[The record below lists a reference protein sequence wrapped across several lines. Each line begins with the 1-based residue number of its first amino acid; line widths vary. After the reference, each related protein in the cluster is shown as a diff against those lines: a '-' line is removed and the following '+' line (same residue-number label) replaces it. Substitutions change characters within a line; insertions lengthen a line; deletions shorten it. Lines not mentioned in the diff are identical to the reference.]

1 MLTLQTYPQISRS
14 LADQELL
21 DRPYINKH
29 TGLDF
34 LVMCFM
40 GSVLGLLSIP
50 YCAWNRMVW
59 SDGMVHLVGSFRMSL
74 RNMLKPVETPWPGS
88 LFTKFHKASAFSVD
102 FLLFGSSFCMFLSR
116 AFPQA
121 ASHQKRCRTWRY
133 VGSAYSSFS

>member
-1 MLTLQTYPQISRS
+1 MLTLQKYPQISRS

-59 SDGMVHLVGSFRMSL
+59 SDGMVHHGAPGGELQDE
-74 RNMLKPVETPWPGS
+74 LKKHVETS
-88 LFTKFHKASAFSVD
+88 
-102 FLLFGSSFCMFLSR
+102 
-116 AFPQA
+116 
-121 ASHQKRCRTWRY
+121 
-133 VGSAYSSFS
+133 

>member
-1 MLTLQTYPQISRS
+1 MLTLQKYPQISRS

-59 SDGMVHLVGSFRMSL
+59 CTMVHLVGSFRMIL
-74 RNMLKPVETPWPGS
+74 RNMLKPVETPLKPGS
-88 LFTKFHKASAFSVD
+88 LFTKLRPS
-102 FLLFGSSFCMFLSR
+102 
-116 AFPQA
+116 Q
-121 ASHQKRCRTWRY
+121 
-133 VGSAYSSFS
+133 